1 MKAFMKIWLLIL
13 LIALVSCDH
22 TPETKKKVDNQQ
34 LKESLEKVNRYLV
47 KDENEEIDHYVKRH
61 GLEMTATGTGLR
73 YVILKQG
80 QGRKVEAGNTV
91 TLEYELTSITGDL
104 IYSSEKDGV
113 KRFVV
118 GGGPVESG
126 LDEAVRYMHLGDVA
140 KVIIPSHLAFGLPGD
155 NNEITNRMTLVY
167 LIKIVN
173 IQ

>member
-1 MKAFMKIWLLIL
+1 ME
-13 LIALVSCDH
+13 V
-22 TPETKKKVDNQQ
+22 
-34 LKESLEKVNRYLV
+34 
-47 KDENEEIDHYVKRH
+47 
-61 GLEMTATGTGLR
+61 
-73 YVILKQG
+73 
-80 QGRKVEAGNTV
+80 GNTV